1 MPATRSQRRSGGGA
15 ADDPPPAVTT
25 VSRKQPKKP
34 KKPTAAGQ
42 IKDIQAQ
49 LSALTSVTET
59 LQQSLATIAA
69 RPPAPPAPPHP
80 TLPPAPHPTLPPAH
94 LENLQP
100 PPTDS
105 LVSNI
110 LGTGGTDI
118 SASKTTSPAPVL
130 SPTVTYTSPTTS
142 PPSTSPYHIPL
153 DTGIPATLKE
163 KIWQNK
169 YIDFKS
175 LLPNMRSTPQYTVSL
190 SDNLTPTLTLAN
202 RPPDPKH
209 DLSLDQWTKAFLIY
223 HFIYAQRHPAHT
235 CQLVSYLSL
244 VRTMASRGAQ
254 WRRYDE
260 MFRKYREGAPDTPWD
275 PPLLQL
281 YMDAHYNNP
290 SSSLSRPTSSA
301 STPPNPPS
309 DIPPGY
315 CFRFHKE
322 NGQCRRVQCP
332 FKHECF
338 KCDGRHKATLC
349 DSKSPSPKDT
359 HFNIIQDKLQNELV
373 SERVAGPFSSPPF
386 KNLFLSPLYAVPK
399 KAPGKFR
406 LIHDLS
412 YPPGFSVNSGI
423 PSELSSVKYATID
436 NAIQHIKVLGR
447 GCFLAKTDIEAAFRL
462 IPVHPNDYHLLGF
475 YWNGNFYYD
484 RAFLRRLIDLTKPRP
499 GNSNRIPIPTEV
511 RQDLRMWLTF
521 LNSYNGRSFFLD
533 DVFASNIT
541 LHLYTDAAASLGYGG
556 RPFPARIPE
565 YGPSS
570 NPCPATPAAARIDRT
585 VTDLLS
591 SALAPSTIDVLGEDL
606 ATPPVSTNL
615 LAQFIG
621 FLHNE
626 GFAPPTISS
635 KLSAIS
641 FVHKLL
647 ELPDPAQSFFIQK
660 LLHAT
665 RKSHPPDNRR
675 PITPSILKSLI
686 DSLPEVYAPAY
697 DRQLYKAMFL
707 FTFYSLARVGEVTV
721 TGSAHHTLQ
730 LSDVNLQGTSHQTV
744 PPLLI
749 TFRTYKHS
757 STKRPVTVSIVPHPG
772 SSYCPVANLK
782 SYLSLRGEC
791 AGCLFLLSDGRPVS
805 SDHFSNTLRKCL
817 ERAHLDPQA
826 YTAHSFRIGAAT
838 HAASSGASDAQLRA
852 LGRWSSDAFKSYI
865 RP

>member
-15 ADDPPPAVTT
+15 VDDPPPAVTT
-25 VSRKQPKKP
+25 
-34 KKPTAAGQ
+34 

-349 DSKSPSPKDT
+349 DSKSPSVSAVSPRT
-359 HFNIIQDKLQNELV
+359 YLQCHRDLTAFTDLCRDV
-373 SERVAGPFSSPPF
+373 GV
-386 KNLFLSPLYAVPK
+386 PLAE
-399 KAPGKFR
+399 GKTFCP
-406 LIHDLS
+406 HT
-412 YPPGFSVNSGI
+412 
-423 PSELSSVKYATID
+423 TI
-436 NAIQHIKVLGR
+436 
-447 GCFLAKTDIEAAFRL
+447 
-462 IPVHPNDYHLLGF
+462 
-475 YWNGNFYYD
+475 
-484 RAFLRRLIDLTKPRP
+484 AFLRRLIDLTKPRP

-591 SALAPSTIDVLGEDL
+591 SALAPSTLRAYRQAWQLFRNFTIDVLGEDL

-665 RKSHPPDNRR
+665 RKSHSPDNRR

-744 PPLLI
+744 PSLLI

-757 STKRPVTVSIVPHPG
+757 SSKRPVTVSIVPHPG

>member
-110 LGTGGTDI
+110 LG
-118 SASKTTSPAPVL
+118 
-130 SPTVTYTSPTTS
+130 
-142 PPSTSPYHIPL
+142 
-153 DTGIPATLKE
+153 
-163 KIWQNK
+163 
-169 YIDFKS
+169 
-175 LLPNMRSTPQYTVSL
+175 
-190 SDNLTPTLTLAN
+190 
-202 RPPDPKH
+202 
-209 DLSLDQWTKAFLIY
+209 
-223 HFIYAQRHPAHT
+223 
-235 CQLVSYLSL
+235 
-244 VRTMASRGAQ
+244 
-254 WRRYDE
+254 
-260 MFRKYREGAPDTPWD
+260 
-275 PPLLQL
+275 
-281 YMDAHYNNP
+281 
-290 SSSLSRPTSSA
+290 
-301 STPPNPPS
+301 
-309 DIPPGY
+309 
-315 CFRFHKE
+315 
-322 NGQCRRVQCP
+322 
-332 FKHECF
+332 
-338 KCDGRHKATLC
+338 
-349 DSKSPSPKDT
+349 
-359 HFNIIQDKLQNELV
+359 
-373 SERVAGPFSSPPF
+373 
-386 KNLFLSPLYAVPK
+386 
-399 KAPGKFR
+399 
-406 LIHDLS
+406 
-412 YPPGFSVNSGI
+412 
-423 PSELSSVKYATID
+423 
-436 NAIQHIKVLGR
+436 
-447 GCFLAKTDIEAAFRL
+447 
-462 IPVHPNDYHLLGF
+462 
-475 YWNGNFYYD
+475 
-484 RAFLRRLIDLTKPRP
+484 
-499 GNSNRIPIPTEV
+499 
-511 RQDLRMWLTF
+511 
-521 LNSYNGRSFFLD
+521 
-533 DVFASNIT
+533 
-541 LHLYTDAAASLGYGG
+541 

-565 YGPSS
+565 YGPSP
-570 NPCPATPAAARIDRT
+570 NPCPATPAAARIGRT

-591 SALAPSTIDVLGEDL
+591 SALAPSTLRAYRQAWQLFRNFTIDVLGEDL

-721 TGSAHHTLQ
+721 TGSSHHTLQ
-730 LSDVNLQGTSHQTV
+730 LSDVNLQSTSHQTV